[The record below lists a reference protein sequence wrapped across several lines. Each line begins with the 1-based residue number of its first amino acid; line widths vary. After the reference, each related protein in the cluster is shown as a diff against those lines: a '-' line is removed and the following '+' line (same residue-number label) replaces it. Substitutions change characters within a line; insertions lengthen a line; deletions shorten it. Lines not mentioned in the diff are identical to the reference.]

1 MHVDNFGRSEGGV
14 TKCTRSFPPIRPIVS
29 PLAPCRAV
37 VSGCV
42 TKCTWIT
49 TSVHSPDPSRGARS
63 MTRPESPST
72 MTNPTAIS
80 ATPTLISDR
89 QLRLVEAG
97 EQIELNPGEI
107 SFSARLWAQLSL
119 PYRDP
124 GDLPRWSRQN
134 GSITVTVT
142 PGPAGYAFGVVAR
155 YLLIWMSTEAV
166 RTQDRHLNP
175 GQSLNA
181 FLRALG
187 MNTSGASARRVAD
200 QLHRLATCSITVE
213 DTRVTEQTRRV
224 SGANIHV
231 ASRYELVFPRA
242 AEAQA
247 TTASIVLSEDYFAD
261 VIAAPV
267 PVYTAALKAL
277 SGSPL
282 RMDLYVW
289 LAYRMATLRG
299 PVTITWAQLAG
310 QFGGEYAQLRQF
322 KAKLIKH
329 LDAVRVVY
337 PRARV
342 AVTDAG
348 LRLHPSATHVARK
361 RKKALRRSA

>member
-49 TSVHSPDPSRGARS
+49 TSVHSSDPSRGARS

-124 GDLPRWSRQN
+124 GDLPRGSRQN

-299 PVTITWAQLAG
+299 PVTITWGQLAG
-310 QFGGEYAQLRQF
+310 QFGLGGHNVSLGHQGVKAAGEQGF
-322 KAKLIKH
+322 
-329 LDAVRVVY
+329 
-337 PRARV
+337 PEV
-342 AVTDAG
+342 ASLAHG
-348 LRLHPSATHVARK
+348 A
-361 RKKALRRSA
+361 